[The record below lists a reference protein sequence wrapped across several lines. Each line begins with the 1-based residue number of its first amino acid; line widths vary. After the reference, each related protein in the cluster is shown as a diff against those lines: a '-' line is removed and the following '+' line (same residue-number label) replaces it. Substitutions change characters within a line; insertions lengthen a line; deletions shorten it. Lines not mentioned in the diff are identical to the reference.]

1 MEMPAAAM
9 DVLVD
14 DSDEDVTLPLPWE
27 RRCGLEGQAVY
38 YNTLTHE
45 SQRHFPGTDPPAV
58 AAVPKVGN
66 HRINP
71 HIISQCVGT
80 HER

>member
-1 MEMPAAAM
+1 MERPAAAAG
-9 DVLVD
+9 VRVD

-58 AAVPKVGN
+58 AAVPKVGTEST
-66 HRINP
+66 RIS
-71 HIISQCVGT
+71 ISHCVGT
-80 HER
+80 HKR